1 MQAEIVFGEGRE
13 MAKDWEKADA
23 FDISPEMQPE
33 ELRKATVD
41 YAQCHSRWYAI
52 RSERFKASWNYI
64 TFATIVLSASSS
76 VISAYNQ
83 EIKFRWIPAL
93 LAALA
98 TFCAAYLSQ
107 FRVRDLWEIRE
118 KGRIDAERLVAKA
131 QLIGISKENPAFAEA
146 IALRVELHDLE
157 LDQTEQYF
165 VLPRNPKT

>member
-1 MQAEIVFGEGRE
+1 

-23 FDISPEMQPE
+23 FDISPDMQPE
-33 ELRKATVD
+33 QLRQATVE
-41 YAQCHSRWYAI
+41 YAQSHSNWYAI
-52 RSERFKASWNYI
+52 RSETMKASWNYV

-76 VISAYNQ
+76 VISAYNDDL
-83 EIKFRWIPAL
+83 KLRWIPAL

-131 QLIGISKENPAFAEA
+131 QLIGISKENPAFAQA
-146 IALRVELHDLE
+146 IALRNELHDLE
-157 LDQTEQYF
+157 LDQTQQFF
-165 VLPRNPKT
+165 VDAKNPKK